1 MIIVNKIGPVSES
14 QNIENNLKRDPK
26 QSAFEM
32 MLNEAILQKQEEKR
46 IAELKEDERNSERKN
61 VENDITTIS
70 IQQSYLASSLFKEET
85 KKEDL
90 NKNKYLLKQVT
101 KAYK

>member
-1 MIIVNKIGPVSES
+1 MIINKIGPVVES
-14 QNIENNLKRDPK
+14 QNIENNLRDPKK

-46 IAELKEDERNSERKN
+46 IAELKEDERNSDKKI
-61 VENDITTIS
+61 VENDITNIS
-70 IQQSYLASSLFKEET
+70 IQQSYLASSLFKEEAN

-90 NKNKYLLKQVT
+90 NKNKYLLKQAT
-101 KAYK
+101 KAYL